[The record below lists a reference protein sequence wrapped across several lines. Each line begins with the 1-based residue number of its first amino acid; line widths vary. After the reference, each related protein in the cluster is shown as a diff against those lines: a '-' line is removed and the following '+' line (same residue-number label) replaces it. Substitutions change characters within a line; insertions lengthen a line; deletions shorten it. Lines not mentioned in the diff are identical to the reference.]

1 MKGVVFMAHINPYQ
15 TYQKQSVTT
24 AKPEELTFLLYQG
37 LVKYIRL
44 SKQSIQNNKILDSHQ
59 NNLRAQDIINEL
71 IISLNEEYS
80 VSKTL
85 LPIYEYMKRRL
96 IEANLKKSIEI
107 LEEVEGF
114 AIDLT
119 ETWSEAMKL
128 SVKG

>member
-1 MKGVVFMAHINPYQ
+1 MTQRNPYQ

-37 LVKYIRL
+37 LVKFIRL
-44 SKQSIQNNKILDSHQ
+44 SKQSLQSNKIPDSH
-59 NNLRAQDIINEL
+59 NNNIKAQDILSEL
-71 IISLNEEYS
+71 IASLNKEYE
-80 VSKTL
+80 VSKSL

-96 IEANLKKSIEI
+96 IEANLNKRIEI
-107 LEEVEGF
+107 LDEIEGL